1 MENKDEKLWAIAKK
15 RAGFKKQ
22 LFTYVMINLLLW
34 ALWVFTKSTGNESSI
49 PWPAWVTLGWGIGI
63 VFAYYD
69 AYNTSGDSLADK
81 EYEKLKNKS

>member
-22 LFTYVMINLLLW
+22 LFTYIVINLFLWVLW
-34 ALWVFTKSTGNESSI
+34 AFTKSTGNQSGI
-49 PWPAWVTLGWGIGI
+49 PWPAWVTLGWGISI
-63 VFAYYD
+63 VFAYFD

-81 EYEKLKNKS
+81 EYEKLKNKL